1 VKLSPKKTL
10 SCTTAF
16 QQPHLDARFH
26 KGLTNALTRKITPYI
41 YGSFGSQEQHT
52 AKNQLHSQLC
62 SRLADGKVQEV
73 TLRARRRSFPA
84 QKALRSN
91 AAQRAAR
98 LALQLAYRQTIASS
112 TRKQLRIAKHPHN
125 HLEE

>member
-1 VKLSPKKTL
+1 VHH
-10 SCTTAF
+10 CTSAAASRRTVL
-16 QQPHLDARFH
+16 QRTH
-26 KGLTNALTRKITPYI
+26 KSSTRKINTI
-41 YGSFGSQEQHT
+41 YDSFGSQEQHT
-52 AKNQLHSQLC
+52 ARNQLHSQLC